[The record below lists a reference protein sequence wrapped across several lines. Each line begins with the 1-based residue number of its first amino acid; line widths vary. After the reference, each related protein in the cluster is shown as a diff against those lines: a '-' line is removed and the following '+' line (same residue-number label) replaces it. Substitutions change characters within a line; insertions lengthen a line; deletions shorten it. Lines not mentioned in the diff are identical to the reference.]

1 MDSLNGKTFL
11 ITGVS
16 NRKSVATSVAKVL
29 MDHKAD
35 VVFIVQKEEQ
45 KTRMEKIFPDSSFYI
60 CDVENEEELVRV
72 SSQINKSWQLSGL
85 LHSIAFA
92 NYGETPVPFIETKTV
107 DLLQAFHIS
116 CISLIRLCHLLRP
129 SFLDDAAVA
138 TVSIADTKVE
148 SYGYMAPVKA
158 ALESTVALLAQS
170 FARFSKIRVNAV
182 CSGPLKTSASAGI
195 PGYMENYLY
204 AEELTLRKKALK
216 TSEVAHTIAFLLSPW
231 SSGIN
236 GTGILVDAGM
246 SCNYFNKKLVQGY
259 MDRL

>member
-1 MDSLNGKTFL
+1 MDSLKGKTFL
-11 ITGVS
+11 ITGAS
-16 NRKSVATSVAKVL
+16 NKKSIATSVARIL
-29 MDHKAD
+29 MEYEAD
-35 VVFIVQKEEQ
+35 VVFMVQKEEQ
-45 KTRMEKIFPDSSFYI
+45 KIRMEKIFSDSPFYI
-60 CDVENEEELVRV
+60 CDVENEEELVQA
-72 SSQINKSWQLSGL
+72 SDQINKSWQLSGF

-92 NYGETPVPFIETKTV
+92 RYGENPVSFIDTKTE

-129 SFLDDAAVA
+129 SFLDDAAIT
-138 TVSIADTKVE
+138 TVSIANTKVE

-158 ALESTVALLAQS
+158 ALESSVSLLAQS

-216 TSEVAHTIAFLLSPW
+216 TSEVAQTIAFLLSPW

-246 SCNYFNKKLVQGY
+246 SCNYFNEKLVKGY